1 MSYYFAIWDGPA
13 PLSNAHATSECER
26 LLGSEARTPPSIGML
41 GLVDVLRAA
50 HPDDAPSSPWSERP
64 LVDHVDGTLAYLP
77 VKPEQAEQIRPLL
90 QDAAE
95 ARNFVAFDPQ
105 LGELMPS
112 ATTVPRVSDFELPE
126 AADLPLHLTA
136 VIGEALGAAAPM
148 AGILEQMNTGYYVQW
163 MATSGELTVEAQG
176 ETLLAPEH
184 RLSRE
189 GRDQMVSLG
198 FTEGDPNWQM
208 HWSDGFLNLDQAGQ
222 ILGHVL
228 TAVRRMPV
236 GTPMALQT
244 FPI

>member
-26 LLGSEARTPPSIGML
+26 LLSSEARKPPSAGML
-41 GLVDVLRAA
+41 GLIDVLRAA
-50 HPDDAPSSPWSERP
+50 HPDDAPSSPWSKGS
-64 LVDHVDGTLAYLP
+64 LISHVEGTLAYLP
-77 VKPEQAEQIRPLL
+77 VKADMAEQVRALL

-112 ATTVPRVSDFELPE
+112 ATTIARASDFELPE

-136 VIGEALGAAAPM
+136 VIGEALGAGGPM
-148 AGILEQMNTGYYVQW
+148 AGILEEIETSYYVQW
-163 MATSGELTVEAQG
+163 MTKSGELTIEAQG
-176 ETLLAPEH
+176 ESLLAAEH
-184 RLSRE
+184 RLERA
-189 GRDQMVSLG
+189 GKDQMVSLG

-208 HWSDGFLNLDQAGQ
+208 QWTDGFVHLDQAGQ

-228 TAVRRMPV
+228 TAVRRIPV
-236 GTPMALQT
+236 GTTMALQT